1 VRKEFNGQTYDTK
14 EHSELRHLM
23 RIRHDRGLNAQDLED
38 AEPYTLQDYDQ
49 GFVNQDEGIVFL
61 IRGDAITTIIPT
73 KGLEFCEDDPECG
86 NCGARVQSS
95 CRKPWECGF
104 CGQRVREE
112 VDSTVESRM

>member
-1 VRKEFNGQTYDTK
+1 VKKRFNGESFDVT
-14 EHSELRHLM
+14 EHAELRYLQ
-23 RIRHDRGLNAQDLED
+23 RITHERQLNAQDLEE
-38 AEPYTLQDYDQ
+38 AEPYTLQDYAQ
-49 GFVNQDEGIVFL
+49 GFVNQNEGIVFL
-61 IRGDAITTIIPT
+61 TRDDSITTIIPA